1 LIIDNSAMGV
11 LGKPIYAM
19 PTSKIISKNYH
30 SPYKWRVL
38 KSKGKFYKMNY
49 LHFYKKIVIYNIT
62 ND

>member
-11 LGKPIYAM
+11 LGKAIYAM

-38 KSKGKFYKMNY
+38 KSKENFIK
-49 LHFYKKIVIYNIT
+49 
-62 ND
+62 